1 MSADDEE
8 MKATHPSRKLRL
20 QILQDEINKNK
31 KMLVTDVTKFA
42 MNKWWLSSRIIDIY
56 LKELVASG
64 KYQITT
70 ETNGDYIE
78 YLGGR

>member
-1 MSADDEE
+1 
-8 MKATHPSRKLRL
+8 
-20 QILQDEINKNK
+20 
-31 KMLVTDVTKFA
+31 MLVTDVTKFA